1 MITCGHHTYFSTIL
15 KFNRICSA
23 RNGLVFYLY
32 SDQFACDSIRFLSSK
47 SLFPDEF
54 FFLQFA
60 EHAKSGHNRGNLSTQ
75 LVSIKRK
82 PGLETKSITA
92 TKSARRYTCI
102 QKHLP
107 YLLSPFDGSVY
118 FKTVFTC
125 ISSPAD
131 NHSLSF
137 PGALKIRIKS
147 QFRGVF
153 ASKYIDNCLFS
164 LRPLN
169 GNLTPFGRL
178 IIHFH
183 IEAFDLIHNPSIV
196 LIDIGSIDH

>member
-23 RNGLVFYLY
+23 RDGLVLNLD
-32 SDQFACDSIRFLSSK
+32 SDQFACDSIGFLISK

-75 LVSIKRK
+75 LVSIERK

-107 YLLSPFDGSVY
+107 YLLSPFDGSIN
-118 FKTVFTC
+118 FKSIFSC

-131 NHSLSF
+131 NHPLSF
-137 PGALKIRIKS
+137 PCALKIGIKCK
-147 QFRGVF
+147 FRSILD
-153 ASKYIDNCLFS
+153 SKYFYHCLLG
-164 LRPLN
+164 LRALD

-178 IIHFH
+178 VVHLY
-183 IEAFDLIHNPSIV
+183 IEALDMVHNPCIILV
-196 LIDIGSIDH
+196 NIGGIYY